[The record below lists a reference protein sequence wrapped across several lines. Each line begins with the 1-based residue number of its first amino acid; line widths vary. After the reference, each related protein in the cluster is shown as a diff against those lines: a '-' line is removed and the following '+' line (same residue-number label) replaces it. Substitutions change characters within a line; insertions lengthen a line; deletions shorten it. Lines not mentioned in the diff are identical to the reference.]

1 MESIVCLFIISTL
14 FVNLQGELSNQG
26 SQEHPMEEMLE
37 KMKEV
42 DKVGRRRSRATQSS
56 EDMPVFDNTL
66 NTNVTA
72 ELGSTVYLS
81 CRVTNLKNM
90 TVGWIRM
97 KDKHVLTYGIYS
109 FAHDQRFQ
117 IRHREDPDD
126 WKLLIKHVMKKDE
139 GPYRCQVSNGTEVL
153 SQNFNLLVAVPTAR
167 IIGAGEIRIKQGS
180 AISLVCVIENILTP
194 PGVVRWYHNDE
205 MIKYEEEESQMV
217 EVVTDHRGKKALV
230 KLFIPSADPIH
241 SGNYTCKTWSAT
253 SDPVH
258 VFVSTD
264 GDNIVGV
271 KQAVTQAAP
280 NTKPFMLL
288 LLLAYFLS

>member
-1 MESIVCLFIISTL
+1 MSWNNWSRNTSGLHGREYFMNSLKNDEDPL
-14 FVNLQGELSNQG
+14 NLNNNTIWNLLKFQTNLYPQYLHGDSSLNDTIAIDEEFDHTGSQG

-180 AISLVCVIENILTP
+180 AISLVCVIEN
-194 PGVVRWYHNDE
+194 
-205 MIKYEEEESQMV
+205 
-217 EVVTDHRGKKALV
+217 
-230 KLFIPSADPIH
+230 
-241 SGNYTCKTWSAT
+241 
-253 SDPVH
+253 
-258 VFVSTD
+258 VS
-264 GDNIVGV
+264 
-271 KQAVTQAAP
+271 
-280 NTKPFMLL
+280 NTE
-288 LLLAYFLS
+288 